1 MARTDPQLNI
11 RIPLELKEKLED
23 AAKKHGRSV
32 TAEIVKIL
40 EDALSSLDNPTA
52 QPELTNKEVSSN
64 IDDEAIRNDLRN
76 LFDELSNKLLLRVD
90 EIKNEK

>member
-40 EDALSSLDNPTA
+40 EDALASLDNPIA
-52 QPELTNKEVSSN
+52 QPDLTNKEVSPN
-64 IDDEAIRNDLRN
+64 IDEAIRNDLNN
-76 LFDELSNKLLLRVD
+76 LFKELSNKLFLQVEEL
-90 EIKNEK
+90 KNKK